1 MTKRIRLV
9 QSPFNPPL
17 EVVDDIVV
25 NLHTPCSTEQV
36 TIQVN
41 PNVEHYPEDA
51 EATHV
56 QVREVVAAVPT
67 DQTKVVLLDFGDNKK
82 KRFEIDNKNYDIELV
97 SIGKKKI
104 QNENFR
110 VFEFDVSE
118 VEHKP

>member
-1 MTKRIRLV
+1 MTKRIRIV

-17 EVVDDIVV
+17 DVVDDIVV
-25 NLHTPCSTEQV
+25 NLHTPSSTKQV

-41 PNVEHYPEDA
+41 PNTQQYPEDA

-56 QVREVVAAVPT
+56 QVRQVIVPVET
-67 DQTKVVLLDFGDNKK
+67 NQTKVVLLDFGDNKK

-104 QNENFR
+104 QNQNFP
-110 VFEFDVSE
+110 VFEFDVSDA
-118 VEHKP
+118 

>member
-25 NLHTPCSTEQV
+25 NLHVPCSKTQV

-41 PNVEHYPEDA
+41 PNVEHYPEEA

-56 QVREVVAAVPT
+56 QVREVIVAVPN
-67 DQTKVVLLDFGDNKK
+67 DQTKVVLLDFDENKK
-82 KRFEIDNKNYDIELV
+82 KRFEMENKNYDIELV
-97 SIGKKKI
+97 SIGKRKI
-104 QNENFR
+104 QNRNFP
-110 VFEFDVSE
+110 VFEFDVSDA
-118 VEHKP
+118 

>member
-25 NLHTPCSTEQV
+25 NLHVPCSKTQV

-41 PNVEHYPEDA
+41 PNVEHYPEEA

-56 QVREVVAAVPT
+56 QVREVIVAVPN
-67 DQTKVVLLDFGDNKK
+67 DQTKVVLLDFDENKK
-82 KRFEIDNKNYDIELV
+82 KRFEMENKNYDIELV
-97 SIGKKKI
+97 SIGKRKI
-104 QNENFR
+104 QNQNFP
-110 VFEFDVSE
+110 VFEFDVSDA
-118 VEHKP
+118 

>member
-1 MTKRIRLV
+1 MTKRIRIV

-25 NLHTPCSTEQV
+25 NLHIPHMPYSKKHV
-36 TIQVN
+36 TVQVN
-41 PNVEHYPEDA
+41 PNVQNYPEDA

-56 QVREVVAAVPT
+56 QVRQVIVAVPT

-82 KRFEIDNKNYDIELV
+82 KRFEIENKHYDIELV

-104 QNENFR
+104 QNENFP
-110 VFEFDVSE
+110 VFEFDVSDA
-118 VEHKP
+118 

>member
-1 MTKRIRLV
+1 MTKRICLV

-25 NLHTPCSTEQV
+25 NLHVPCSKTQV

-56 QVREVVAAVPT
+56 QVRKIIAGVPT

-82 KRFEIDNKNYDIELV
+82 KRFEIENKNYDIELV
-97 SIGKKKI
+97 SIGKKRI
-104 QNENFR
+104 QNENFP
-110 VFEFDVSE
+110 VFEFDVSDA
-118 VEHKP
+118 

>member
-17 EVVDDIVV
+17 QVVDDIVF
-25 NLHTPCSTEQV
+25 NLHAPCSTRQV

-56 QVREVVAAVPT
+56 QVRPVKVAAST
-67 DQTKVVLLDFGDNKK
+67 DQTKVVLLDFGLNKK
-82 KRFEIDNKNYDIELV
+82 RRIEIESKSYDIELV
-97 SIGKKKI
+97 SIGKKTI
-104 QNENFR
+104 QNENFP
-110 VFEFDVSE
+110 VFEFDVSDA
-118 VEHKP
+118 

>member
-25 NLHTPCSTEQV
+25 NLHMPCSKTQV

-41 PNVEHYPEDA
+41 PNVENYPEDA

-56 QVREVVAAVPT
+56 QVREVTVAVPT
-67 DQTKVVLLDFGDNKK
+67 VHTKVVLLDFGVNKK
-82 KRFEIDNKNYDIELV
+82 KRFEMENKNYDIELV
-97 SIGKKKI
+97 SIGEKKI
-104 QNENFR
+104 QNQDFP
-110 VFEFDVSE
+110 VFEFEVSDA
-118 VEHKP
+118 

>member
-17 EVVDDIVV
+17 QAVDDIVV
-25 NLHTPCSTEQV
+25 NLHVPCSTKQV

-56 QVREVVAAVPT
+56 QVRAVTVAVPT
-67 DQTKVVLLDFGDNKK
+67 DQTKVVLLDFGHNKK
-82 KRFEIDNKNYDIELV
+82 RRIEIESKSYDIELV
-97 SIGKKKI
+97 SIGEKQI
-104 QNENFR
+104 QNENFP
-110 VFEFDVSE
+110 VFEFDVSDA
-118 VEHKP
+118 

>member
-25 NLHTPCSTEQV
+25 NLHVPCSTKQV

-41 PNVEHYPEDA
+41 PNVESYPENA
-51 EATHV
+51 EATNV
-56 QVREVVAAVPT
+56 QVRAVKVAAST
-67 DQTKVVLLDFGDNKK
+67 DQTKVVLLDFGVNKK
-82 KRFEIDNKNYDIELV
+82 RRIEIEKKSYDIELV

-104 QNENFR
+104 QNENFP

-118 VEHKP
+118 A

>member
-25 NLHTPCSTEQV
+25 NLHACSKTRV

-56 QVREVVAAVPT
+56 QVREVIVAAPT
-67 DQTKVVLLDFGDNKK
+67 DQTKVVLLDFGQHK
-82 KRFEIDNKNYDIELV
+82 KRRIEIEHKSYDIELV

-104 QNENFR
+104 QNENFP
-110 VFEFDVSE
+110 VFEFDISDA
-118 VEHKP
+118 